1 MKQASP
7 KIALHAVIARSK
19 VNGPG
24 TRAVIFFQG
33 CDKRCE
39 GCFNPETHSKQA
51 AESVSPKEL
60 IERYGKDD
68 IEGITVSGGEP
79 LLQVEALTEL
89 LKAARAKGLTTV
101 VYTGYTLEEISSGTL
116 GAAKLRSVLDHID
129 VLVDGAFDTDNPEP
143 TLMARGSTNQRIHFL
158 TERYKEEDMLMA
170 GKAEI
175 IIDNEGRVTKTGFSK
190 IERLAS

>member
-1 MKQASP
+1 MMKAVT
-7 KIALHAVIARSK
+7 INLHAVIARSK

-33 CDKRCE
+33 CERDCK
-39 GCFNPETHSKQA
+39 GCFNPETHPRQA
-51 AESVSPKEL
+51 AESVSPKDL

-79 LLQVEALTEL
+79 LLQTAALTEL

-101 VYTGYTLEEISSGTL
+101 VYTGYTLEEISE
-116 GAAKLRSVLDHID
+116 AAKLRSVLDYID
-129 VLVDGAFDTDNPEP
+129 VLVGGSFDIDNTEP
-143 TLMARGSTNQRIHFL
+143 TLLARGSTNQRIHLL